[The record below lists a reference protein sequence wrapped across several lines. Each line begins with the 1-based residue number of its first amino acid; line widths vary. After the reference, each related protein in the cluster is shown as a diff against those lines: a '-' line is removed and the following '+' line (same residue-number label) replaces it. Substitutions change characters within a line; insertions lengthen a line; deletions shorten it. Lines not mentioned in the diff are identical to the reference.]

1 MCWECGVRDADRGYT
16 YYLPVTPA
24 MAEKEIN
31 VFVLEFTEEAKSCE
45 LSAQLCF
52 PREGEEC
59 PEIDL

>member
-1 MCWECGVRDADRGYT
+1 MAGYRP
-16 YYLPVTPA
+16 PVTPA

-52 PREGEEC
+52 PRDGEEC
-59 PEIDL
+59 PEIDLK